1 MSVTSSVN
9 HCLITNAID
18 KRHWNAPSP
27 RLSITC
33 MFPYNGQFVPSQ
45 IAKLYGPHLGLM
57 WSYLG
62 WYVGPI
68 WPAHMVYVWGIWAP
82 LGPNG
87 TRVGFAPYTPYGHH
101 MGQKG
106 LVWAISGPRDMN
118 PTLIPY
124 NPSGAHTLPRSWYQ
138 MGPRWVMS
146 GQYGMAQM
154 GPMSVLHRT
163 PHTGTTWDKRVWY
176 GLYLGHETWIP
187 H

>member
-1 MSVTSSVN
+1 MPEINLYFPPPPFLSLEGAFYYF
-9 HCLITNAID
+9 LILT
-18 KRHWNAPSP
+18 
-27 RLSITC
+27 
-33 MFPYNGQFVPSQ
+33 Q

-68 WPAHMVYVWGIWAP
+68 WAAHMVYVWGIWAP

-138 MGPRWVMS
+138 MGPRWVMWE
-146 GQYGMAQM
+146 QYGIDVSWPKWDPCRFCTVQPIRAPHGTKGFGM
-154 GPMSVLHRT
+154 GYIWAMR
-163 PHTGTTWDKRVWY
+163 
-176 GLYLGHETWIP
+176 HESHINP
-187 H
+187 I